1 MAVAVNNSFY
11 VIGGSND
18 SGSTNLILEYS
29 NFTTEP
35 TNIHYQQLTY
45 GDASFNPYF
54 KDKGLVLDELADED
68 MSGGM

>member
-1 MAVAVNNSFY
+1 MAVTVNNTIY
-11 VIGGSND
+11 VIGGCNYD
-18 SGSTNLILEYS
+18 TSTNLILEYS

-35 TNIHYQQLTY
+35 TNMRYQQLTY

-54 KDKGLVLDELADED
+54 KDKGLVLDELADEE